1 MPSQIQY
8 TEKERE
14 KRDLVD
20 VDAENDFY
28 HHFNF
33 PLFGLRGESV
43 KNEKMSELFFRKRA
57 RENESEWFCA
67 SCIDAT
73 MSHDANAF
81 SHIYTHT
88 HTTGHLKIARR
99 ERENDKKNRRR
110 ILSKIKIS

>member
-43 KNEKMSELFFRKRA
+43 KNEKMSELFFVSARVRTRVSDFVPRA
-57 RENESEWFCA
+57 SMRQCHTMRTHSVIFTH
-67 SCIDAT
+67 IHTPRAT
-73 MSHDANAF
+73 
-81 SHIYTHT
+81 
-88 HTTGHLKIARR
+88 
-99 ERENDKKNRRR
+99 
-110 ILSKIKIS
+110 